1 MICDVSRKE
10 FQTIYDRLDIKLKEV
25 GESFYNDQIP
35 PLVKKLQDE
44 GFVVEDKGAQCFYIP
59 GIENPLL
66 LVKKDGGFNYDSTDM
81 AAINYRFN
89 VLGADR
95 CIYITDKGQEFHFK

>member
-1 MICDVSRKE
+1 MICDVSRRE
-10 FQTIYDRLDIKLKEV
+10 FQTVYDRLDIKLEEV

-35 PLVKKLQDE
+35 PLVHKLESE
-44 GFVVEDKGAQCFYIP
+44 GYVIEDKGAKCFFIP
-59 GIENPLL
+59 GIEQPLL

-89 VLGADR
+89 TLHADR
-95 CIYITDKGQEFHFK
+95 AIYITDKG